1 MPVSVIDAL
10 EVVQIHHNARE
21 GVSITPG
28 TGHLSREAGQRCNFA
43 SDMAEGIR
51 VWPANGF
58 RNPLIFYRPMNEG
71 VEIVRVLH
79 GARDIESLFHEGKE
93 P

>member
-1 MPVSVIDAL
+1 MRFLDAVEDTIRFL
-10 EVVQIHHNARE
+10 TQ
-21 GVSITPG
+21 
-28 TGHLSREAGQRCNFA
+28 SREAGQRCNFA